1 MGLFSP
7 KSQGSFGKQSCRSS
21 IRGFGGIWLQAIP
34 EFHWESFGSI
44 SVLFLFLAASNCCV
58 KKGAVPP
65 CLALPCIPAHTPA
78 GRAEIHGASPRSGKE
93 ELKGL
98 ENLGGSAQ
106 ELPALLHPPGI
117 PQPRLAPPTRQLP
130 SLGLG
135 EFPWESSPRE
145 RSCSQGSLWRAGNG
159 LRLSLFAGIQV
170 WNTWSGSRGMNPDT
184 TTVPPWLG
192 ADPAGNVTAS
202 HIPTLPSEQE
212 DEAGAE
218 ASGISHPTGKGFRR
232 LGHLLGAVVWSRRRG
247 SGNAASLPW

>member
-1 MGLFSP
+1 MGLLSP
-7 KSQGSFGKQSCRSS
+7 KSRGSFGKQSCRSC

-34 EFHWESFGSI
+34 EFHWDSLGSI
-44 SVLFLFLAASNCCV
+44 SVPFLSLAASNCCV

-65 CLALPCIPAHTPA
+65 CLAMPCIPAHTAA

-98 ENLGGSAQ
+98 ENLRGSAQ

-117 PQPRLAPPTRQLP
+117 PQPRLAPPTRQLL

-159 LRLSLFAGIQV
+159 PRLSLFAGIQV
-170 WNTWSGSRGMNPDT
+170 WNTRSGDRGMSPQFPHGWDQIL
-184 TTVPPWLG
+184 LG
-192 ADPAGNVTAS
+192 MS
-202 HIPTLPSEQE
+202 QLPTLQPCPRSKRMRRVLKPLEYPIPL
-212 DEAGAE
+212 GR
-218 ASGISHPTGKGFRR
+218 ASGD
-232 LGHLLGAVVWSRRRG
+232 
-247 SGNAASLPW
+247 SGTCWEL